1 VYGKS
6 AVRSRGV
13 AMMQSSSTSI
23 HPPARATIDSMSLP
37 SLELWGDQALGRPG
51 RRDIDGNQICPPHT
65 NDFSIGSKI
74 ARDQCPQGTIGA
86 ILLPTP

>member
-1 VYGKS
+1 
-6 AVRSRGV
+6 
-13 AMMQSSSTSI
+13 
-23 HPPARATIDSMSLP
+23 
-37 SLELWGDQALGRPG
+37 LGRPG
-51 RRDIDGNQICPPHT
+51 RRDIDGNQICPAHT